1 MTTFFSLLFSSFLT
15 LAIYTHSFGVFEIPP
30 FKNDIV
36 TKDKILKKTK
46 SSFLQI
52 NSSLNQEWSGFSG
65 IVYEEQVAEPILKE
79 REILEYLDEASKYL
93 DAYEFKKSL
102 KTALIAYKLAREEK
116 NIVLEINSLLLV
128 AQINMYWGN
137 TEASEKIYE
146 KIDSYRK
153 DISDH
158 LPQNMDLILDLGK
171 SSVLLKSN
179 NPNDAIE
186 LIEQVFE
193 NHQNVNQTLFYQ
205 DFLWN
210 TGIAYFQKEDYQQA
224 FDSLNKVVAM
234 VPSNYYDAL
243 LNFYTGKF
251 YEQTQDIET
260 ALPYYFRLDSLV
272 TGQKEI
278 VPEIKEIY
286 GTINN
291 YFLEKGDRVRQF
303 EYLNKFLKTLTI
315 HNDISDYVKNTTRE
329 QFEIPLLI
337 EEKQLEIEKLKNQK
351 IQNKRDTIII
361 ISVLLVGLFISIY
374 FVVKQLKYKK
384 RFDKLISKDFKK
396 PVSTEEETIQS
407 NISIEV
413 IDDLLKKLDLFE
425 SKKEFLANE
434 VSLNEVSKQF
444 QTNSSYLS
452 KVVNLKKDKNF
463 SNYINDL
470 RIEHCLEQ
478 LDKESRLRNYTIKA
492 LAEEMGFNNAQS
504 FSTAF
509 FKYTGIHP
517 SFFIEQLKKSKKE

>member
-1 MTTFFSLLFSSFLT
+1 MMTFFRRIFFFFLIFS
-15 LAIYTHSFGVFEIPP
+15 THSKEVYAITAS
-30 FKNDIV
+30 DIGF
-36 TKDKILKKTK
+36 DKITGVLINANTAL
-46 SSFLQI
+46 LQENYI
-52 NSSLNQEWSGFSG
+52 SNQDVIKLSRTLN
-65 IVYEEQVAEPILKE
+65 EEQVTESVVNESDI
-79 REILEYLDEASKYL
+79 IEYIDEAAKYL
-93 DAYEFKKSL
+93 DAFEFKKSL
-102 KTALIAYKLAREEK
+102 KTALMAYKLAKEEE
-116 NIVLEINSLLLV
+116 NSVLEVNSLLLV
-128 AQINMYWGN
+128 AQINMYWSN
-137 TEASEKIYE
+137 TETSLLIYE
-146 KIDSYRK
+146 KIEAYRK
-153 DISDH
+153 KLSEN
-158 LPQNMDLILDLGK
+158 LPQNLDLILDLGK
-171 SSVLLKSN
+171 SSVYLKSN
-179 NPNDAIE
+179 NPNKALE
-186 LIEQVFE
+186 LIEQVFT
-193 NHQNVNQTLFYQ
+193 NHQNIHQTFFYQ

-210 TGIAYFQKEDYQQA
+210 SGIAYFQKEEYQKA

-234 VPSNYYDAL
+234 VPSNYYEAL
-243 LNFYTGKF
+243 LNYYTGKF
-251 YEQTQDIET
+251 YEQTKDVNS
-260 ALPYYFRLDSLV
+260 ALPFYMKLDTLI

-278 VPEIKEIY
+278 FPETKEIY

-303 EYLNKFLKTLTI
+303 DYLNKFLKTLTI

-337 EEKQLEIEKLKNQK
+337 EEKQLEIEKLKNQEIK
-351 IQNKRDTIII
+351 NKRDTILI
-361 ISVLLVGLFISIY
+361 ISVLLLGLFTSIY
-374 FVVKQLKYKK
+374 YVVKQRKYKK
-384 RFDKLISKDFKK
+384 RFDKLITKDFKK
-396 PVSTEEETIQS
+396 SISSDEENIQP

-413 IDDLLKKLDLFE
+413 VEDLLNKLNLFE

-478 LDKESRLRNYTIKA
+478 LDKEPRLRKYTIKA